1 MNFDKF
7 VEITKIDFIE
17 TSNCYGHHP
26 MQLAAKDK
34 SDKLELN
41 ALMHLKINDIKN
53 RVDSYLNKS
62 DFKELFLSLDF
73 PANDEISNDFVL
85 ILHINE
91 KGLVKSLI
99 KQYDVL
105 TGAYL
110 DVLENP
116 KFKVIKHIMNLL
128 LGEVK

>member
-1 MNFDKF
+1 MDFDKF

-34 SDKLELN
+34 SGKLELN
-41 ALMHLKINDIKN
+41 ALMHLKINDVKN

-73 PANDEISNDFVL
+73 PANDEITNDFVL

-91 KGLVKSLI
+91 KGLEKSLI
-99 KQYDVL
+99 KLYDVS
-105 TGAYL
+105 TGVYL
-110 DVLENP
+110 DVLENSE
-116 KFKVIKHIMNLL
+116 FKVIKHIMNLL
-128 LGEVK
+128 IGENK